1 MPFPTLP
8 LVKVWLL
15 FFKSYPPTSHENEFR
30 HDRHNVL
37 YDVYEVHHVYAGVYF
52 PYHQYKYHN
61 VHMQLMENSPEQI
74 KKLSDTE

>member
-52 PYHQYKYHN
+52 PYHQYDINKCPYAIN
-61 VHMQLMENSPEQI
+61 GEFSG
-74 KKLSDTE
+74 TE